1 MEHTNVIELN
11 GKRYDAVTGK
21 YLGKSHAQPVPAAKS
36 SAGRAMDGIVRSG
49 ARPNRPHLEPAQ
61 TKEQPKSRPA
71 RDHHK
76 PSHLNGHQ
84 PQQTKTLMRQAV
96 TKPKPLPKKEKT
108 AKGLDR
114 APIHTLALKESV
126 TKVNPYRQQRANLAR
141 RHQDIKR
148 FEAVAARAS
157 SSAVTA
163 RSSRPVESPRPSAT
177 QTAAAPVQQSYNS
190 MFEAAIAHATSH
202 QEPKPR
208 VAKKHSR
215 SRRALHATLAV
226 IIVLGLGGFAAW
238 TQRGQIEL
246 QIASW
251 QAGFDARMPS
261 YALTDYKRSAIHQEQ
276 GGIVVNYQSGD
287 SHYRISQQPSSWNSQ
302 TLLDQDVAGA
312 TTEDVETIESKGRII
327 YIYDNNASWVDGGVR
342 YDITGNAPL
351 TTEDILSIVDSM

>member
-11 GKRYDAVTGK
+11 GKRYDAVTGQ
-21 YLGKSHAQPVPAAKS
+21 YLGNSHAKPVAAAKIPG
-36 SAGRAMDGIVRSG
+36 GRAMDGMVRSG
-49 ARPNRPHLEPAQ
+49 SRPNRPHLESAQ
-61 TKEQPKSRPA
+61 TKAQPKSRPN
-71 RDHHK
+71 REHHK

-96 TKPKPLPKKEKT
+96 AKPKPLPKKEQIT
-108 AKGLDR
+108 KGLDR

-126 TKVNPYRQQRANLAR
+126 AKVNPYRQQRANLSR

-148 FEAVAARAS
+148 FEANTSRAPLPAVAARNTRLA
-157 SSAVTA
+157 
-163 RSSRPVESPRPSAT
+163 ESPRPAT
-177 QTAAAPVQQSYNS
+177 ARTDVQPAQQNYNS

-202 QEPKPR
+202 QEPKHR
-208 VAKKHSR
+208 ATKKHSR
-215 SRRALHATLAV
+215 GRRALHATIAV

-261 YALTDYKRSAIHQEQ
+261 YALTDYKRSAIQQEQ

-287 SHYRISQQPSSWNSQ
+287 RHYRISQQPSSWNSQ